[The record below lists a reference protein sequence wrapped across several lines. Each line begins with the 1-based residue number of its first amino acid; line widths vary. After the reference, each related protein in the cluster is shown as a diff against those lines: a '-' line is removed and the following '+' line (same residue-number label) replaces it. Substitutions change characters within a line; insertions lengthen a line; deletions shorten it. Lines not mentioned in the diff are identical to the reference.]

1 MLPSA
6 GVTRRHSG
14 SLSLSAQ
21 APGPAPVTGCRMGS
35 RFGTGKHGL
44 PAEQSSWRFGLRG
57 GSLESLGKSWGA
69 WGLSGLC
76 LSYSN
81 LTLISFLYL
90 DLFLVFS

>member
-1 MLPSA
+1 
-6 GVTRRHSG
+6 
-14 SLSLSAQ
+14 
-21 APGPAPVTGCRMGS
+21 MGS